1 METTSVFLP
10 GTSHAQRSLGATVHR
25 VTKSQETTE
34 RPSTSLIYNVVLVS
48 GVQQSDSVMF
58 FQIIF
63 CYMLLHVIEHSSL
76 YYIKVKV
83 KLLSHV

>member
-34 RPSTSLIYNVVLVS
+34 QPSTSLIYNVVLVS
-48 GVQQSDSVMF
+48 GVLQSDSVL
-58 FQIIF
+58 
-63 CYMLLHVIEHSSL
+63 YMHSFPYYFLLWFITR
-76 YYIKVKV
+76 YGI
-83 KLLSHV
+83 